1 MTDAVADVERA
12 MIAIRRS
19 QARRSLSKLA
29 RARAEPMPDQ
39 AVQGLLDAVEAAGE
53 SGEPCTVTSL
63 AAALTI
69 DQPRTSRLVAR
80 AVEDG
85 LLKREAD
92 QRDGRKAVLVLTE
105 AGRAEVTRMHEF
117 RRSVFAEAMADWP
130 DDDRREFARL
140 LTSFVRNFGELGP
153 LRA

>member
-29 RARAEPMPDQ
+29 RERAEP
-39 AVQGLLDAVEAAGE
+39 AVQELLDAVEAT
-53 SGEPCTVTSL
+53 GEPATVTSL
-63 AAALTI
+63 AAALTV
-69 DQPRTSRLVAR
+69 DQPRASRLVAR

-85 LLKREAD
+85 LLRREAD
-92 QRDGRKAVLVLTE
+92 QRDGRRAVLVLTE
-105 AGRAEVTRMHEF
+105 QGRAEVARMHEF
-117 RRSVFAEAMADWP
+117 RRSVFAEAMVDWP

-140 LTSFVRNFGELGP
+140 LTSFVRNYGALGG
-153 LRA
+153 

>member
-29 RARAEPMPDQ
+29 RDRAETMPDQ
-39 AVQGLLDAVEAAGE
+39 AIQGLLDAVEAAEE
-53 SGEPCTVTSL
+53 SGEPGTVTSL

-69 DQPRTSRLVAR
+69 DQPRASRLVAR
-80 AVEDG
+80 AVEG
-85 LLKREAD
+85 GFLRREAG
-92 QRDGRKAVLVLTE
+92 QRGGRRAVLVLTE
-105 AGRAEVTRMHEF
+105 TGRAEVTRMHEF

-130 DDDRREFARL
+130 DDDRRDFARL
-140 LTSFVRNFGELGP
+140 LTAFVRNYEAFGVK
-153 LRA
+153 

>member
-29 RARAEPMPDQ
+29 RDRAETMPDQ
-39 AVQGLLDAVEAAGE
+39 AIQGLLDAVEAAEE
-53 SGEPCTVTSL
+53 SGEPGTVTSL

-69 DQPRTSRLVAR
+69 DQPRASRLVAR
-80 AVEDG
+80 AVEG
-85 LLKREAD
+85 GFLRREAD
-92 QRDGRKAVLVLTE
+92 QRDGRRAVLVLTGT
-105 AGRAEVTRMHEF
+105 GRAEVTRMHEF

-140 LTSFVRNFGELGP
+140 LTAFVRNYGALGVK
-153 LRA
+153 